1 MTNIELKKLYDSGNM
16 TLKQIKDYV
25 HDSEYEIIIGTTG
38 NASLLFIKLRKT
50 NNDDKDIY
58 IGISGV
64 YYEDTLPQYISF

>member
-1 MTNIELKKLYDSGNM
+1 MTNIELKELYDNGSM

-25 HDSEYEIIIGTTG
+25 HDLEYETIRGTTG
-38 NASLLFIKLRKT
+38 NANLLFIKLNKT
-50 NNDDKDIY
+50 NNEDKDIY